1 MREWRKSSFSASADQ
16 CVEVAGT
23 LDAVRDSK
31 AVNQVLGVREFR
43 QLVQHIKAGRIARF

>member
-1 MREWRKSSFSASADQ
+1 MTRWRKSSFSAGADQ

-31 AVNQVLGVREFR
+31 AVNQVLAVREFR
-43 QLVQHIKAGRIARF
+43 QLVRHVKDGRLVR

>member
-31 AVNQVLGVREFR
+31 AVNQVLTVRDFR
-43 QLVQHIKAGRIARF
+43 QLVRHLKEGKLAG